1 MNSQDIVVSAL
12 CIWREN
18 RGGRPQP
25 DAMQSVMNVIQN
37 RMKKTNESAYK
48 VCTTHLQFSSMTA
61 IDPETSIWPIE
72 TDPLWIK
79 ALTIAQQASEGSLVD
94 ITIGATN
101 YYAPAGMKD
110 QIAPNWATQM
120 TYITTIAGQRFYK

>member
-37 RMKKTNESAYK
+37 RMKKTNDSAYK
-48 VCTTHLQFSSMTA
+48 VCTTHLQFSSIVLLPFSVYCFVFQNTHWRA
-61 IDPETSIWPIE
+61 
-72 TDPLWIK
+72 
-79 ALTIAQQASEGSLVD
+79 A
-94 ITIGATN
+94 
-101 YYAPAGMKD
+101 
-110 QIAPNWATQM
+110 ATQSSVF
-120 TYITTIAGQRFYK
+120 THNITAVL